1 VTVNAKCGE
10 QRRPAAAPQICGGDL
25 AGRSA
30 QAEDVEQDHH
40 DGDHHEGEGED
51 IATDAENPAESSGEE
66 QDDDN
71 GPDHGGVAG
80 AVFRTR
86 RSVLGAGWFGGDLF
100 AGLVR
105 PGKFRSAHS

>member
-1 VTVNAKCGE
+1 M
-10 QRRPAAAPQICGGDL
+10 RAAAPQICGGDL

-30 QAEDVEQDHH
+30 QAEDVEQDQH

-51 IATDAENPAESSGEE
+51 VAADAENPTESSSEE

-71 GPDHGGVAG
+71 APDHGGVAG

-86 RSVLGAGWFGGDLF
+86 RSVLGAGWLGGDHF